1 MILIQNSL
9 IWKEDKKLFLN
20 IDKYRDNT
28 EFQLKFEESF
38 KVIAFCLK
46 ARLTFFLNICD
57 CCKDHMGFRASWE
70 GL

>member
-1 MILIQNSL
+1 M
-9 IWKEDKKLFLN
+9 N

-57 CCKDHMGFRASWE
+57 YCEDHMGFRASWE